1 MLMKFFLRKT
11 RQRFMDK
18 STSHKTNFLLLLV
31 LLVTSCASGTST
43 PTQASDPSEPTAT
56 QIARES
62 PTPNPA
68 ISPTPQSFPS
78 PITLGPDEFPEG
90 FNPLTGQR
98 VSDPAQLS
106 YPALL
111 LSISHFPPAARP
123 QAGFSFTPF
132 VYEYYITEGSTR
144 HLGVFYG
151 EFPEPEIPLHGNCA
165 VRKDPIT
172 QTNFVIGNRIWEDK
186 NQNGIQDPREGGIGG
201 ICVNLLDQNGTL
213 LQQTTT
219 DSNGYY
225 GFNIEAGKYMVEMK
239 KPLWLDFAQKNVG
252 DEGTDSDADP
262 ASGRTDVI
270 NVSDSSLLFW
280 DAGLILS
287 STVTPTPD
295 PSVKLPAPQVGPIRS
310 GRIFYKYMGK
320 MYQDS
325 CLIYASADPDVLS
338 QIPGCATV
346 AHTISGGGA
355 MLPLA
360 RMVRISEQNKN
371 FHANFNYTSNLF
383 SEQPPAGGK
392 PATELREYWALLNQS
407 KWMYDAASGS
417 WWRYVDESRIETA
430 GVLHAEVDRLNGR
443 QLQFENVILIFVEH
457 TVITSTIV
465 DINLSPGNQ
474 GNAYLFRDGQIYK
487 IKWSTVATEYEQKT
501 GRGRPMRFIN
511 LDGTPAALKPG
522 HTWVIIFD
530 LQSYLEELSPGIFRA
545 RFVAPE
551 GAKLN

>member
-1 MLMKFFLRKT
+1 MNKSMTRKI
-11 RQRFMDK
+11 DA
-18 STSHKTNFLLLLV
+18 FLLLMILI
-31 LLVTSCASGTST
+31 TSCSNSTST
-43 PTQASDPSEPTAT
+43 VMPPGDSAEPTIT
-56 QIARES
+56 HIAPES
-62 PTPNPA
+62 SSTPNPFV
-68 ISPTPQSFPS
+68 SPTPQPFPT
-78 PITLGPDEFPEG
+78 PITLGPEEFPKG

-98 VSDPAQLS
+98 VSNPTQLD

-111 LSISHFPPAARP
+111 LSISHFPAAARP

-151 EFPEPEIPLHGNCA
+151 EFPEPEIPLHGDCQI
-165 VRKDPIT
+165 RTEPLT
-172 QTNFVIGNRIWEDK
+172 HTNLILGNRVWEDK
-186 NQNGIQDPREGGIGG
+186 NRNGIQDPREGGIGG
-201 ICVNLLDQNGTL
+201 ICVNLLDSDGTI

-225 GFNIEAGKYMVEMK
+225 GFNVEAGKYIIDVK
-239 KPLWLDFAQKNVG
+239 KPSWLDFAQKNVG
-252 DEGTDSDADP
+252 DDATDSDMDP
-262 ASGRTDVI
+262 ASGRTDTI
-270 NVSDSSLLFW
+270 DVSNSALFSG
-280 DAGLILS
+280 DAGLVPS
-287 STVTPTPD
+287 SSVRPTPD
-295 PSVKLPAPQVGPIRS
+295 PSVKLPAAQVGPIRS
-310 GRIFYKYMGK
+310 GRIFYQYMVK

-355 MLPLA
+355 MLALA

-430 GVLHAEVDRLNGR
+430 GVLHPEVDRLNGR
-443 QLQFENVILIFVEH
+443 QLQFENVILIFAEH
-457 TVITSTIV
+457 TVITPTIV

-474 GNAYLFRDGQIYK
+474 GNAYLFRDGQMYK

-501 GRGRPMRFIN
+501 GRSRPIKFIN

-530 LQSYLEELSPGIFRA
+530 LQSYLEELSSGIFRA

-551 GAKLN
+551 DAKLN

>member
-1 MLMKFFLRKT
+1 MKQSLT
-11 RQRFMDK
+11 RDRPKIMK
-18 STSHKTNFLLLLV
+18 KYLSHKINFLLLLV
-31 LLVTSCASGTST
+31 LLITSCASGPST
-43 PTQASDPSEPTAT
+43 ATPPDDPSEPTAT
-56 QIARES
+56 PIVMAS
-62 PTPNPA
+62 PTPNPDV
-68 ISPTPQSFPS
+68 SPTPQPIPS

-98 VSDPAQLS
+98 VSDPSQLS

-151 EFPEPEIPLHGNCA
+151 EFPEPEIPLHGDCA
-165 VRKDPIT
+165 VRTEPMT
-172 QTNFVIGNRIWEDK
+172 QTKIMIGNRVWEDK
-186 NQNGIQDPREGGIGG
+186 NKNGVQDPREGGIGG
-201 ICVNLLDQNGTL
+201 ICVNLLDPNGTL

-225 GFNIEAGKYMVEMK
+225 GFNVEAGKYMIEIK
-239 KPLWLDFAQKNVG
+239 KPSWLDFAQKNVG
-252 DEGTDSDADP
+252 DEATDSDVDP
-262 ASGRTDVI
+262 ASGRTDTI
-270 NVSDSSLLFW
+270 DVSNSSVLYW
-280 DAGLILS
+280 DAGLVPS

-310 GRIFYKYMGK
+310 GRVFYKYMGA

-325 CLIYASADPDVLS
+325 CLIYASADPVVLS

-355 MLPLA
+355 MLPLE
-360 RMVRISEQNKN
+360 RMKRISEQNKN

-383 SEQPPAGGK
+383 SDIPPAGGK

-407 KWMYDAASGS
+407 KWIYDAASGS
-417 WWRYVDESRIETA
+417 WWRYVDESNPDKA
-430 GVLHAEVDRLNGR
+430 GVLHPEVDRLNGR

-457 TVITSTIV
+457 TVITPTIV

-474 GNAYLFRDGQIYK
+474 GNAYLFRDGQMYK

-501 GRGRPMRFIN
+501 GRGRPMRFTN

-522 HTWVIIFD
+522 HTWVIIYD

-551 GAKLN
+551 GAKQN